1 MKAFLMAT
9 SVGMFTL
16 AGIWIAD
23 RYAYRCVILENM
35 LRFCRSVRMQSVM
48 FARPLVQQCT
58 QATDMDPAIQR
69 MLHGYVQY
77 LEAGESA
84 EEAWNM
90 AMHEHIACHSRR
102 YGMTTEDLAVLAQV
116 GGAMHGFLAAQQE
129 GLNACQTELERLLAQ
144 AQGYRA
150 RYATLYA
157 KLGLLAGIAAAI
169 VIW

>member
-58 QATDMDPAIQR
+58 QATDMDR
-69 MLHGYVQY
+69 
-77 LEAGESA
+77 
-84 EEAWNM
+84 
-90 AMHEHIACHSRR
+90 
-102 YGMTTEDLAVLAQV
+102 
-116 GGAMHGFLAAQQE
+116 FLAAQQE

-169 VIW
+169 LIW